1 MGNLSGS
8 LKKFMGNKNTVTIV
22 GVLICI
28 LVLYFG
34 YNYRVN
40 KAVKMVRVPYAAVT
54 IQPKTK
60 ITSEMIEY
68 MEIPESFEGS
78 YYTYG
83 SINDLIGKYSSY
95 NTIIPKGS
103 LFYDELVISEDKIP
117 DAVFYNVKKG
127 YVVDNYK
134 VGMDSTYANSIMPD
148 SLIDI
153 YVKYNN
159 NGKVSYGKFFENI
172 SVLAVKDG
180 SGANVFDNTEESKTP
195 AYMFLS
201 LPKTQYYAFKL
212 LQYARDEFSDYGIE
226 IVIVPNTQEYTSKNE
241 GAVRVSSNDILAFVE
256 DKIAKI
262 DSQDEEFNK
271 LKEDMAKQ
279 KLEDENQD
287 DATDDSSDNTDNT
300 DDTTNNING

>member
-1 MGNLSGS
+1 MGNLSGT

-40 KAVKMVRVPYAAVT
+40 KAVKMVRVPYALET

-60 ITSEMIEY
+60 ITSEMIGY
-68 MEIPESFEGS
+68 MEVPESFEGN

-83 SINDLIGKYSSY
+83 DINSLIGKYSSY
-95 NTIIPKGS
+95 NTIIPAGS
-103 LFYDELVISEDKIP
+103 LFYDEFVITEDKIP

-134 VGMDSTYANSIMPD
+134 VGMDTTYANSIMPD

-159 NGKVSYGKFFENI
+159 NGKVSYGKFFENV

-180 SGANVFDNTEESKTP
+180 SGANVFENTEESRTP

-226 IVIVPNTQEYTSKNE
+226 IVIVPNTQEYTAENE
-241 GAVRVSSNDILAFVE
+241 GAVKVSSNDILAFVE
-256 DKIAKI
+256 DKITKI

-271 LKEDMAKQ
+271 LKEDMANQ

-287 DATDDSSDNTDNT
+287 DTTDDNSD
-300 DDTTNNING
+300 TNNDSNDNING

>member
-1 MGNLSGS
+1 MGNLSGT

-40 KAVKMVRVPYAAVT
+40 KAVKMIRVPYAMDT

-60 ITSEMIEY
+60 ITSEMIGY
-68 MEIPESFEGS
+68 MEIPESFEGN

-83 SINDLIGKYSSY
+83 DINSLIGKYSNY

-103 LFYDELVISEDKIP
+103 LFYDEFVITEDKIP
-117 DAVFYNVKKG
+117 DAVFSGVKKG

-134 VGMDSTYANSIMPD
+134 VGMDTTYANSIMPD

-159 NGKVSYGKFFENI
+159 NGKISYGKFFENI
-172 SVLAVKDG
+172 SVLAVKDS
-180 SGANVFDNTEESKTP
+180 SGTNVFESTEETKTP

-212 LQYARDEFSDYGIE
+212 LQYARDEFSDYGID
-226 IVIVPNTQEYTSKNE
+226 IVLVPNTQEYTAENE
-241 GAVRVSSNDILAFVE
+241 GAVRVSSDDILAFVE
-256 DKIAKI
+256 DKITKI

-271 LKEDMAKQ
+271 LKEDMANQ
-279 KLEDENQD
+279 KLEDANQD
-287 DATDDSSDNTDNT
+287 DTDTTDNSDDS
-300 DDTTNNING
+300 NINE